1 MATEFVKNGT
11 ALTVRPEGRMDTT
24 TSPVLDE
31 RIREEAE
38 GILELTIDLEK
49 VDYLSSGGLR
59 ILLAW
64 HQEMEDRG
72 GKLKLLNV
80 NEYIKEVFEMTGFLD
95 ILTIE

>member
-1 MATEFVKNGT
+1 MATEFVKNET
-11 ALTVRPEGRMDTT
+11 ALTVRPEGRMDTA

-59 ILLAW
+59 VLLAW

-72 GKLKLLNV
+72 GSIKAVCVNDTLHRVFKMTDFPENLNV
-80 NEYIKEVFEMTGFLD
+80 D
-95 ILTIE
+95 

>member
-1 MATEFVKNGT
+1 MATEFVKNET
-11 ALTVRPEGRMDTT
+11 ALTVRPEGRMDTA

-59 ILLAW
+59 VLLAW

-72 GKLKLLNV
+72 GKLKQLNV